1 MGDSDK
7 MYTTLLIAAL
17 AGTSHAISAN
27 CIFEGIGNGEV
38 TGEIILNHD
47 GKETEIHGEILG
59 LSPGL
64 HGFHIHE
71 NGDLSEDC
79 GAAGG
84 HYNPM
89 GSTHGSPGND
99 DATRHVGDLGNIA
112 ANDEGRS
119 DVRIEDHLVSLV
131 AEDNVLGRA
140 IVVHELLDDL
150 GLGGDDA
157 SLSNGNAGARVGCC
171 IITELIP
178 TTP

>member
-59 LSPGL
+59 LTPGL

-79 GAAGG
+79 VAAGG

-89 GSTHGSPGND
+89 GMNHGSPGAED
-99 DATRHVGDLGNIA
+99 RHVGDLGNIA
-112 ANDEGRS
+112 ISEEEIAF
-119 DVRIEDHLVSLV
+119 VRIEDHLVK
-131 AEDNVLGRA
+131 
-140 IVVHELLDDL
+140 
-150 GLGGDDA
+150 
-157 SLSNGNAGARVGCC
+157 LSGE
-171 IITELIP
+171 TS
-178 TTP
+178 

>member
-7 MYTTLLIAAL
+7 MYAALLIAAL

-59 LSPGL
+59 LTPGL

-71 NGDLSEDC
+71 NGDISEKC
-79 GAAGG
+79 VGAGG

-89 GSTHGSPGND
+89 GLNHGSPGSED
-99 DATRHVGDLGNIA
+99 RHVGDLGNIA

-119 DVRIEDHLVSLV
+119 DVRMEDHLV
-131 AEDNVLGRA
+131 VLEGETSVINRA
-140 IVVHELLDDL
+140 IVVHEGFDDL
-150 GLGGDDA
+150 GLGGTDD
-157 SLSNGNAGARVGCC
+157 SLTTGNAGGRAGCC
-171 IITELIP
+171 IITELEQSEI
-178 TTP
+178 